1 MGKGTAFPF
10 AAVVGQPDVKEALLI
25 VLTNP
30 RAGGVLIA
38 GESGTAK
45 SVLVRAM
52 AELAADG
59 GVVELPLNATEDMV
73 FGHIDLEQAVT
84 SGKKAFSP
92 GILARADGRL
102 LYVDEINLLRREVM
116 NGILDAADRGVN
128 LVEREGISFRHES
141 RFTMVGTMNP
151 AEGVLT
157 PATLDRFGLF
167 VMVGRET
174 DAEARAE
181 IMRRVLAF
189 DREPLAFAALWRE
202 DTRQL
207 AERVAQAR
215 ILAEK
220 SVVDTAMMQLAA
232 QYCSQAN
239 CAGHRAELYLLETAK
254 AIAGLVGR
262 DYLLPTDMERA
273 ACFVLPHRT
282 RQMQSPP
289 PPPPPPPPPEQSG
302 PDDSP
307 NPPDQPDPTEQ
318 PPPPQNAPTE
328 SEPNRDDADDGEN
341 RDDSREPPQSDPSDD
356 QDRMAEIDR
365 NFSPVN
371 LDASLPQDR
380 FVRRGSGKRSLT
392 RTDLKQGRYVR
403 SFLPSGDVTDLAF
416 DATLRAA
423 APYQSTRSGGCAINI
438 LKSDLRQKV
447 REKRIGNT
455 FLFVVDA
462 SGSMG
467 ARERMRA
474 VKGAIY
480 SLLQDAYQKRDQV
493 GMIAFRRSSAE
504 VLLPV
509 TRSIDLAQKCLQQ
522 LPTGGKTPLAEG
534 LDSALGQI
542 RTLRQKD
549 KAVQSVLLLVTD
561 GRANIGLDGGGE
573 GVADAL
579 RLAEIIGESGV
590 TCVVIDTETDFIKI
604 GVARDIAARMGAAYY
619 TLQELSDNTIL
630 RIAKNAV

>member
-52 AELAADG
+52 AELASDG
-59 GVVELPLNATEDMV
+59 GIVELPLNATEDMV
-73 FGHIDLEQAVT
+73 FGHLDLEQAVT

-102 LYVDEINLLRREVM
+102 LYVDEINLLRREVL
-116 NGILDAADRGVN
+116 NGILDVADRGVN

-141 RFTMVGTMNP
+141 HFTMVGTMNP

-174 DAEARAE
+174 DANARSE
-181 IMRRVLAF
+181 IMRRVLAYER
-189 DREPLAFAALWRE
+189 DPLAFTAGWRQE
-202 DTRQL
+202 TRQM
-207 AERVAQAR
+207 
-215 ILAEK
+215 
-220 SVVDTAMMQLAA
+220 VDTVSRARALVEKTTEDAAMMQLAA

-239 CAGHRAELYLLETAK
+239 SAGHRAELYLLETAK
-254 AIAGLVGR
+254 AIAGLAGR

-282 RQMQSPP
+282 RQIQS
-289 PPPPPPPPPEQSG
+289 PPPPPPPEQSD

-307 NPPDQPDPTEQ
+307 NPPDQPDSAEQ
-318 PPPPQNAPTE
+318 PPPSQNAPPD
-328 SEPNRDDADDGEN
+328 SEPSSDDADDGEN
-341 RDDSREPPQSDPSDD
+341 RNDSQEPPPPDQSDD
-356 QDRMAEIDR
+356 QDRTAEIDR

-380 FVRRGSGKRSLT
+380 FIRRGSGKRSLT

-403 SFLPSGDVTDLAF
+403 SFLPSGEVTDLAF

-423 APYQSTRSGGCAINI
+423 APYQSSRGGDCAINI

-493 GMIAFRRSSAE
+493 GMIAFRRNSAE

-549 KAVQSVLLLVTD
+549 KAVQSVLMLVTD
-561 GRANIGLDGGGE
+561 GRANIGLDGGGD

-579 RLAEIIGESGV
+579 RLAEKIGESGV
-590 TCVVIDTETDFIKI
+590 TCVVIDTETDFIKL
-604 GVARDIAARMGAAYY
+604 GVARDIAVRMGAAYY
-619 TLQELSDNTIL
+619 TLQELSENTIL
-630 RIAKNAV
+630 RIVKNAV

>member
-1 MGKGTAFPF
+1 MAKGTAYPF
-10 AAVVGQPDVKEALLI
+10 AAVVGQSDVKDALLI

-45 SVLVRAM
+45 SVLVRAV
-52 AELAADG
+52 AEVAMGDG
-59 GVVELPLNATEDMV
+59 IVELPLNATEDMV

-84 SGKKAFSP
+84 SGKKAFAP

-102 LYVDEINLLRREVM
+102 LYVDEINLLRREVL
-116 NGILDAADRGVN
+116 NGILDVADRGIN
-128 LVEREGISFRHES
+128 LVEREGISFHHET

-167 VMVGRET
+167 VMVERET
-174 DAEARAE
+174 KAAARAE
-181 IMRRVLAF
+181 IMRRMLDY
-189 DREPLAFAALWRE
+189 DRDPVGFVAGW
-202 DTRQL
+202 Q
-207 AERVAQAR
+207 AETDRLTGTVRRAR
-215 ILAEK
+215 DLIENTT
-220 SVVDTAMMQLAA
+220 VDVAMMQLAA
-232 QYCSQAN
+232 QYCAQAHS
-239 CAGHRAELYLLETAK
+239 AGHRAELYLLETAK
-254 AIAGLVGR
+254 AIAALAGR
-262 DYLLPTDMERA
+262 DYLLPADMERA
-273 ACFVLPHRT
+273 AWFVLPHRT
-282 RQMQSPP
+282 RQMESSPP
-289 PPPPPPPPPEQSG
+289 PPSPGQNE
-302 PDDSP
+302 PDDTEQ
-307 NPPDQPDPTEQ
+307 PPDQPDSAEQ
-318 PPPPQNAPTE
+318 PPPPQNAPSE
-328 SEPNRDDADDGEN
+328 SEPDRNEGSDGEN
-341 RDDSREPPQSDPSDD
+341 RDDSQESLQPDQAND
-356 QDRMAEIDR
+356 QDRTAEIDR
-365 NFSPVN
+365 NFSQASLSV
-371 LDASLPQDR
+371 SLPQDR
-380 FVRRGSGKRSLT
+380 FVRHGSGKRSLT

-403 SFLPSGDVTDLAF
+403 ASLPPAEVTDLAF

-423 APYQSTRSGGCAINI
+423 APYQSVRGGAGCAINI
-438 LKSDLRQKV
+438 QKSDLRQKV

-474 VKGAIY
+474 VKGAIF

-493 GMIAFRRSSAE
+493 GMIAFRRNSAE

-534 LDSALGQI
+534 LDSALGAL
-542 RTLRQKD
+542 RSLRQKD
-549 KAVQSVLLLVTD
+549 KAVQPVLMLVTD
-561 GRANIGLDGGGE
+561 GRANIGLDGGGD

-579 RLAEIIGESGV
+579 RLAEKIGESGV
-590 TCVVIDTETDFIKI
+590 TSVVIDTETDFIKL
-604 GVARDIAARMGAAYY
+604 GVARDIAARMGATYY

-630 RIAKNAV
+630 RIARNAV

>member
-1 MGKGTAFPF
+1 MAKGTAYPF
-10 AAVVGQPDVKEALLI
+10 AAVVGQSDVKDALLI

-45 SVLVRAM
+45 SVLVRAV
-52 AELAADG
+52 AEVAAGDG
-59 GVVELPLNATEDMV
+59 IVELPLNATEDMV

-84 SGKKAFSP
+84 SGKKAFAP

-102 LYVDEINLLRREVM
+102 LYVDEINLLRREVL
-116 NGILDAADRGVN
+116 NGILDVADRGVN
-128 LVEREGISFRHES
+128 LVEREGISFRHDS

-167 VMVGRET
+167 VMAGRET

-181 IMRRVLAF
+181 IMRRVLAY
-189 DREPLAFAALWRE
+189 DRDPLAFVAGW
-202 DTRQL
+202 Q
-207 AERVAQAR
+207 AETDRLTGTVRRAR
-215 ILAEK
+215 DLIENMT
-220 SVVDTAMMQLAA
+220 VDAAMMQLAA
-232 QYCSQAN
+232 QYCAQAHS
-239 CAGHRAELYLLETAK
+239 AGHRAELYLLETAK
-254 AIAGLVGR
+254 AIAGLAGR
-262 DYLLPTDMERA
+262 DYLLPADMERA
-273 ACFVLPHRT
+273 AYFVLPHRT

-289 PPPPPPPPPEQSG
+289 PPPPPEQSD
-302 PDDSP
+302 PEDSP
-307 NPPDQPDPTEQ
+307 NPPDQPDSSEQ
-318 PPPPQNAPTE
+318 PPPQNAPTE
-328 SEPNRDDADDGEN
+328 SEPSSDDADDGEN
-341 RDDSREPPQSDPSDD
+341 RDDPSEPPQPDHTDD
-356 QDRMAEIDR
+356 QDRTAEIDR

-423 APYQSTRSGGCAINI
+423 ALYQSTRGGDCAINI

-455 FLFVVDA
+455 FIFVVDA

-474 VKGAIY
+474 VKGAIF

-493 GMIAFRRSSAE
+493 GMIAFRRNSAE
-504 VLLPV
+504 VLLPA

-534 LDSALGQI
+534 LDSALGAL
-542 RTLRQKD
+542 RRLRQKD

-561 GRANIGLDGGGE
+561 GRANIGLDGGGD

-579 RLAEIIGESGV
+579 RLAEKIGESGV
-590 TCVVIDTETDFIKI
+590 TSVVIDTETDFIKL

>member
-25 VLTNP
+25 VLTNS

-52 AELAADG
+52 AGLAADG
-59 GVVELPLNATEDMV
+59 GIVELPLNATEDMV

-102 LYVDEINLLRREVM
+102 LYVDEINLLRREVL
-116 NGILDAADRGVN
+116 NGILDVADRGVN

-141 RFTMVGTMNP
+141 RYTMVGTMNP

-157 PATLDRFGLF
+157 SATLDRFGLF

-174 DAEARAE
+174 DAKARAE
-181 IMRRVLAF
+181 IVRRVLAY
-189 DREPLAFAALWRE
+189 DRDPLAFAALWRE

-207 AERVAQAR
+207 AERVVQAR
-215 ILAEK
+215 ILVEK
-220 SVVDTAMMQLAA
+220 TAVDAAMMQLAA

-254 AIAGLVGR
+254 AIAGLAGR

-289 PPPPPPPPPEQSG
+289 PPPPPEQSD

-307 NPPDQPDPTEQ
+307 NPPDQPDSTEQ

-328 SEPNRDDADDGEN
+328 SDSNRDDADDGEN
-341 RDDSREPPQSDPSDD
+341 RDDSQQPPQSDPSDD
-356 QDRMAEIDR
+356 QERTAEIDR

-423 APYQSTRSGGCAINI
+423 APYQSSRGGDCAINI

-493 GMIAFRRSSAE
+493 GMIAFRRNSAE

-549 KAVQSVLLLVTD
+549 KAVQSVLMLVTD
-561 GRANIGLDGGGE
+561 GRANIGLDGGGD

-579 RLAEIIGESGV
+579 RLAEKIGESGV
-590 TCVVIDTETDFIKI
+590 TCVVIDTETDFIKL
-604 GVARDIAARMGAAYY
+604 GVARDIAIRMGAAYY

>member
-38 GESGTAK
+38 GESGVAK

-59 GVVELPLNATEDMV
+59 GIVELPLNATEDMV
-73 FGHIDLEQAVT
+73 FGHIDLEQAIT

-151 AEGVLT
+151 AEGVLA

-167 VMVGRET
+167 VMAGRET
-174 DAEARAE
+174 NAEARAE
-181 IMRRVLAF
+181 IMRRVLAY
-189 DREPLAFAALWRE
+189 DRDPLAFAALWRE

-207 AERVAQAR
+207 AERVEQAR
-215 ILAEK
+215 VLIEK
-220 SVVDTAMMQLAA
+220 TVVDAAMMQLAA

-254 AIAGLVGR
+254 AIAGLAGR
-262 DYLLPTDMERA
+262 DYLLPTDIERA

-282 RQMQSPP
+282 RQMQQQ
-289 PPPPPPPPPEQSG
+289 PPPEHSDPG
-302 PDDSP
+302 DSP
-307 NPPDQPDPTEQ
+307 NPPDQPDSDDQ
-318 PPPPQNAPTE
+318 PPPPQNPPTE
-328 SEPNRDDADDGEN
+328 SEPGNDDADDEET
-341 RDDSREPPQSDPSDD
+341 RDDSQKPPQPDQTDD
-356 QDRMAEIDR
+356 QDRTAEIDR
-365 NFSPVN
+365 NFSPIN

-423 APYQSTRSGGCAINI
+423 APYQSSRGGGCAINI

-474 VKGAIY
+474 VKGAIF

-549 KAVQSVLLLVTD
+549 KAVQSVLMLVTD
-561 GRANIGLDGGGE
+561 GRANIGLDGGDD

-579 RLAEIIGESGV
+579 RIAGKIGESGV
-590 TCVVIDTETDFIKI
+590 TCVVIDTETDFIKL

-619 TLQELSDNTIL
+619 TLQELSDHTIL

>member
-10 AAVVGQPDVKEALLI
+10 AAVVGQSDVKEALLI

-30 RAGGVLIA
+30 RAGGVLIT

-102 LYVDEINLLRREVM
+102 LYVDEINLLRREVL

-141 RFTMVGTMNP
+141 RFTMIGTMNP

-167 VMVGRET
+167 VIVGRET
-174 DAEARAE
+174 NAEARAE
-181 IMRRVLAF
+181 IVRRVLAY
-189 DREPLAFAALWRE
+189 DRDPLAFAMFWRE

-215 ILAEK
+215 TLVEK
-220 SVVDTAMMQLAA
+220 TAVNAAMMQLAA

-254 AIAGLVGR
+254 AIAGLAGR

-282 RQMQSPP
+282 RQIQ
-289 PPPPPPPPPEQSG
+289 PPPPPPPPEQSD

-307 NPPDQPDPTEQ
+307 NPPDQPDSAEQ
-318 PPPPQNAPTE
+318 PPPPQNAPAE
-328 SEPNRDDADDGEN
+328 SEPSSNDADAGDN
-341 RDDSREPPQSDPSDD
+341 RDDSQKPPQPDQTDD
-356 QDRMAEIDR
+356 QDRTAEIDR

-423 APYQSTRSGGCAINI
+423 APYQSSRGGDCAINI

-474 VKGAIY
+474 VKGAVY

-493 GMIAFRRSSAE
+493 GMIAFRRNSAE

-561 GRANIGLDGGGE
+561 GRANIGLDGGGD

-579 RLAEIIGESGV
+579 RLAEKIGESGV
-590 TCVVIDTETDFIKI
+590 TSVVIDTEMDFIKL

>member
-1 MGKGTAFPF
+1 MGKGTEFPF
-10 AAVVGQPDVKEALLI
+10 AAVVGQSDVKEALLI
-25 VLTNP
+25 VLTNS
-30 RAGGVLIA
+30 RAGGVLIT
-38 GESGTAK
+38 GESGMAK

-59 GVVELPLNATEDMV
+59 GIVGLPLNATEDMV

-102 LYVDEINLLRREVM
+102 LYVDDINLLRREVL
-116 NGILDAADRGVN
+116 NGILDVADRGVN

-141 RFTMVGTMNP
+141 HFTMVGTMNP

-167 VMVGRET
+167 VMAGWES

-181 IMRRVLAF
+181 IMRRVLAYER
-189 DREPLAFAALWRE
+189 DPLAFVAGWRQE
-202 DTRQL
+202 TRQL
-207 AERVAQAR
+207 ADRVAQAR
-215 ILAEK
+215 VLVEK
-220 SVVDTAMMQLAA
+220 TAIDEAMMQLAA
-232 QYCSQAN
+232 QYCAQAN

-254 AIAGLVGR
+254 SIAGLAGR
-262 DYLLPTDMERA
+262 DYLLPTDIERA

-282 RQMQSPP
+282 RQMQ
-289 PPPPPPPPPEQSG
+289 PPPPPPPPEQSA
-302 PDDSP
+302 PDDSS
-307 NPPDQPDPTEQ
+307 NQSDQPDSSEQ
-318 PPPPQNAPTE
+318 PPPPQNAPSE
-328 SEPNRDDADDGEN
+328 SERSIDDADDGET
-341 RDDSREPPQSDPSDD
+341 RDDSQEPSRSDQSDE

-365 NFSPVN
+365 NFSPIN

-423 APYQSTRSGGCAINI
+423 APYQSTRGGDCAINI

-467 ARERMRA
+467 ARERMQA
-474 VKGAIY
+474 VKGAVY

-493 GMIAFRRSSAE
+493 GMIAFRRNSAE

-549 KAVQSVLLLVTD
+549 KAVQSVLMLVTD
-561 GRANIGLDGGGE
+561 GRANIGLDGGDD

-579 RLAEIIGESGV
+579 RLAEKIGESGV
-590 TCVVIDTETDFIKI
+590 TSVVIDTETDFIKL

-619 TLQELSDNTIL
+619 TLQELSDSTIL

>member
-1 MGKGTAFPF
+1 MGKGAAFPF

-52 AELAADG
+52 AELAVNG
-59 GVVELPLNATEDMV
+59 GIVELPLNATEDMV

-102 LYVDEINLLRREVM
+102 LYVDEINLLRREVL
-116 NGILDAADRGVN
+116 NGILDVADRGVN
-128 LVEREGISFRHES
+128 LVEREGISFRHDS

-167 VMVGRET
+167 VMAGRET

-181 IMRRVLAF
+181 IMRRVLTY
-189 DREPLAFAALWRE
+189 DRDPLAFVAGW
-202 DTRQL
+202 Q
-207 AERVAQAR
+207 AETDRLTGTVRRAR
-215 ILAEK
+215 DLIENMT
-220 SVVDTAMMQLAA
+220 VDAAMMQLAA
-232 QYCSQAN
+232 QYCAQAHS
-239 CAGHRAELYLLETAK
+239 AGHRAELYLLETAK
-254 AIAGLVGR
+254 AIAGLAGR
-262 DYLLPTDMERA
+262 DYLLPADMERA
-273 ACFVLPHRT
+273 AYFVLPHRT

-289 PPPPPPPPPEQSG
+289 PPPPPEQSD
-302 PDDSP
+302 PEDSP
-307 NPPDQPDPTEQ
+307 NPPDQPDSSEQ
-318 PPPPQNAPTE
+318 PPPQNAPTE
-328 SEPNRDDADDGEN
+328 SEPSSDGADDGEN
-341 RDDSREPPQSDPSDD
+341 RDDLPESPQPDHTDD
-356 QDRMAEIDR
+356 QDRTAEIDR

-403 SFLPSGDVTDLAF
+403 SFLPSGDVTDVAF

-423 APYQSTRSGGCAINI
+423 APYQSTRGGDCAINI

-455 FLFVVDA
+455 FIFVVDA

-474 VKGAIY
+474 VKGAIF

-493 GMIAFRRSSAE
+493 GMIAFRRNSAE
-504 VLLPV
+504 VLLPA

-534 LDSALGQI
+534 LDSALGAL
-542 RTLRQKD
+542 RRLRQKD

-561 GRANIGLDGGGE
+561 GRANIGLDGGGD

-579 RLAEIIGESGV
+579 RLAEKIGESGV
-590 TCVVIDTETDFIKI
+590 TCVVIDTETDFIKL

>member
-1 MGKGTAFPF
+1 MGKGTTFPF

-30 RAGGVLIA
+30 RAGGVLIT
-38 GESGTAK
+38 GESGIAK

-59 GVVELPLNATEDMV
+59 GIVELPLNATEDMV
-73 FGHIDLEQAVT
+73 FGHIDLEQAIT

-151 AEGVLT
+151 AEGVLA

-167 VMVGRET
+167 VMAGRET
-174 DAEARAE
+174 NAEARAE
-181 IMRRVLAF
+181 IMRRVLAY
-189 DREPLAFAALWRE
+189 DRDPLAFAMRWRE

-215 ILAEK
+215 VLIEK
-220 SVVDTAMMQLAA
+220 TIVDAAMMQMAA
-232 QYCSQAN
+232 QYCSQTN

-254 AIAGLVGR
+254 AIAGLAGR

-282 RQMQSPP
+282 RQMQQ
-289 PPPPPPPPPEQSG
+289 PPPPPPEQSDPG
-302 PDDSP
+302 DSP
-307 NPPDQPDPTEQ
+307 NPPDQPDSTEQ
-318 PPPPQNAPTE
+318 PPPPQNPPTE
-328 SEPNRDDADDGEN
+328 SEPGSDDADDGEN
-341 RDDSREPPQSDPSDD
+341 RGDPSEPPQSDQSDD
-356 QDRMAEIDR
+356 RDRTAEIDR

-423 APYQSTRSGGCAINI
+423 APYQSSRGGGCAINI

-493 GMIAFRRSSAE
+493 GMIAFRRNSAE

-549 KAVQSVLLLVTD
+549 KAVQSVLMLVTD
-561 GRANIGLDGGGE
+561 GRANIGLDGGGD

-579 RLAEIIGESGV
+579 RLAEKIGESGV
-590 TCVVIDTETDFIKI
+590 TCLVIDTETDFIKL
-604 GVARDIAARMGAAYY
+604 GVARDIAERMGAAYY
-619 TLQELSDNTIL
+619 TLQELSDSTIL